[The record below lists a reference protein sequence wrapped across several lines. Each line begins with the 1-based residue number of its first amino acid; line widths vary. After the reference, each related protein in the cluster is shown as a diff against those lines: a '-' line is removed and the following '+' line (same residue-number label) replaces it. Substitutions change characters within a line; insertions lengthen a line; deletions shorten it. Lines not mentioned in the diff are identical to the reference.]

1 MQIQVRKHNLV
12 MTDAL
17 LEHIERRLNFSL
29 GRFGVRLRTVVVNL
43 HDLNGPKGGV
53 DQECKLTM
61 RTSWKS
67 EIVIEER
74 DADVF
79 AAVARA
85 ADRAGRAVERQASLR
100 YGSGPPGPARTQF

>member
-1 MQIQVRKHNLV
+1 MQIQIRKYNLA
-12 MTDAL
+12 MSNAL
-17 LEHIERRLNFSL
+17 REHIERRLNFSL
-29 GRFGVRLRTVVVNL
+29 GRFGAWLRTVVVNL
-43 HDLNGPKGGV
+43 HDLNGPKGGI

-74 DADVF
+74 DSDVF

-85 ADRAGRAVERQASLR
+85 ADRAGRAVERQARLRDSAGLLSLK
-100 YGSGPPGPARTQF
+100 SL